1 MALLPTDD
9 QDALRK
15 RLRQREHEFILE
27 QRENARRDAAIA
39 AAALIGDDGLDA
51 NGHPLQPPQEEEPA
65 EVVLTGFLDKKVS
78 KPPDTATF
86 CFLRA
91 LRQSPQ
97 TPRYASLA
105 THRPTTSPP
114 HYPTT
119 P

>member
-65 EVVLTGFLDKKVS
+65 EVVLTGFLDKKVLVLVS
-78 KPPDTATF
+78 K
-86 CFLRA
+86 
-91 LRQSPQ
+91 
-97 TPRYASLA
+97 RY
-105 THRPTTSPP
+105 
-114 HYPTT
+114 
-119 P
+119 